1 MVEMITPPA
10 LEHAVEHGAP
20 HAHQLEVAARCGLH
34 LREANPVGERRK
46 RVQQSGEI
54 LDEIEVG
61 LHEHWG
67 DVVHGQLVDQ
77 QDELLGVLRR
87 DGVDVLRDGLRVSD
101 VSGCTSMSEV
111 MVLMM
116 RQYTDRKEYGIRCFS
131 SSSFTHFIASRLR
144 VSAMR

>member
-1 MVEMITPPA
+1 M
-10 LEHAVEHGAP
+10 
-20 HAHQLEVAARCGLH
+20 
-34 LREANPVGERRK
+34 
-46 RVQQSGEI
+46 QQRGEI

-61 LHEHWG
+61 LREHGG

-101 VSGCTSMSEV
+101 VSGRTSISEV

-131 SSSFTHFIASRLR
+131 SISFSWGRILETA
-144 VSAMR
+144 V